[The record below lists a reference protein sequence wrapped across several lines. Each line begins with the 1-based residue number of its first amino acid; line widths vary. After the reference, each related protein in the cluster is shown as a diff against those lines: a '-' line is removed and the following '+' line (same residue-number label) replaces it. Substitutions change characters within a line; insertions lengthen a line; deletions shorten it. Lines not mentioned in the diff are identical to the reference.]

1 MWVVKYLRSLVSE
14 HLMTV
19 NILNSLKNCTTSLP
33 SYCFITLAKIE
44 LENIRLSVT
53 GIIGVFVNTS
63 TAKDKYSLGNRKN
76 SLQPIQLILFQKQKY
91 FSQFFAA
98 YLKSKSNVEHFQKK
112 NYHHRLYILES
123 TD

>member
-53 GIIGVFVNTS
+53 GILGVFVNTS

>member
-53 GIIGVFVNTS
+53 GILGVFVNTS

-91 FSQFFAA
+91 FSQFFAT

>member
-91 FSQFFAA
+91 FSQFFTA
-98 YLKSKSNVEHFQKK
+98 YLKSKSNVEHFQNK
-112 NYHHRLYILES
+112 NYHHRLCILES

>member
-53 GIIGVFVNTS
+53 GILGVFVNTS

-91 FSQFFAA
+91 FSQFFTA
-98 YLKSKSNVEHFQKK
+98 YLKSKSNVEHFQNK
-112 NYHHRLYILES
+112 NYHHRLCILES

>member
-1 MWVVKYLRSLVSE
+1 MWLVKYLRSLLSE

-53 GIIGVFVNTS
+53 GTVGVLVNTS
-63 TAKDKYSLGNRKN
+63 TTNDKFSEEFTVTN
-76 SLQPIQLILFQKQKY
+76 STNII
-91 FSQFFAA
+91 
-98 YLKSKSNVEHFQKK
+98 
-112 NYHHRLYILES
+112 
-123 TD
+123 